1 MIISILIIP
10 VLLVVSLILAI
21 AKRKDAF
28 NAFCEGALEG
38 LKLSKEIIPSII
50 AMLSAVI
57 ILKSSG
63 IIDDIAAFIG
73 RWFYN
78 SKFISE
84 ITPMI
89 FFRPISGNASL
100 AILNSICKV
109 DADSFSCISAS
120 LIQGSTDTTFYVI
133 ALYFSSIKITKWRHT
148 LGAALFADFVG
159 IALALLFAFIIFS

>member
-10 VLLVVSLILAI
+10 LLLLIALILALV
-21 AKRKDAF
+21 KKKDAYS
-28 NAFCEGALEG
+28 AFCNGALEG

-50 AMLSAVI
+50 AMISLVI
-57 ILKSSG
+57 IIKSSG
-63 IIDDIAAFIG
+63 LITDIACFVG
-73 RWFYN
+73 KFVKN
-78 SKFISE
+78 SDFVAE

-89 FFRPISGNASL
+89 FFRPISGSASL
-100 AILNSICKV
+100 AILNSVCQI
-109 DADSFSCISAS
+109 DADSFECITAS

-159 IALALLFAFIIFS
+159 ILMALIFAFLIFA